1 MNDTAAPYFEAVAF
15 FRQVVGL
22 LRTSQ
27 WDQPGLG
34 VWSVRELVGHTS
46 RALANVERDIR
57 HPLPH
62 PGDGDR
68 AADYFSNVLATPNQ
82 ASGVAERG
90 RQAGSALGDDPQA
103 TIELLEQTAREVLA
117 ATPPD
122 ARVATPYA
130 RLPLDAYLDTKI
142 FELVVHTLDICRA
155 ADIQAPP
162 PAGPLARALGIAL
175 DLAARNPDRARQ
187 AVLLHALTGRTP
199 LPDGFSVL

>member
-1 MNDTAAPYFEAVAF
+1 MNDTSAPYFEAVAF

-22 LRTSQ
+22 LRDSQ
-27 WDQPGLG
+27 WDQLGLG
-34 VWSVRELVGHTS
+34 VWSIRDLVGHTS
-46 RALANVERDIR
+46 RALANIERDIR

-68 AADYFSNVLATPNQ
+68 AADYFSNVQATPNQ
-82 ASGVAERG
+82 ASAVAERG
-90 RQAGSALGDDPQA
+90 RQAGLDLGADPQA
-103 TIELLEQTAREVLA
+103 AIAQLEQTAREALA
-117 ATPPD
+117 AIASD

-130 RLPLDAYLDTKI
+130 RLPLHPYLPTKL
-142 FELVVHTLDICRA
+142 FQLVVHTLDICRA

-175 DLAARNPDRARQ
+175 ELAGRNPDRARQ
-187 AVLLHALTGRTP
+187 ATLLHALTGRSG